1 MELLPVLA
9 ASARVIT
16 TTKKETTVLLGD
28 GSIPAVGADITTD
41 TARIYTRR
49 RIRLGF
55 SGEDEV
61 IKVPGPLDHA
71 KKLVQKFIA
80 PSAQSYSRIPWK

>member
-1 MELLPVLA
+1 M
-9 ASARVIT
+9 
-16 TTKKETTVLLGD
+16 
-28 GSIPAVGADITTD
+28 PAVGADITTD

-61 IKVPGPLDHA
+61 IKVPGPLDYA